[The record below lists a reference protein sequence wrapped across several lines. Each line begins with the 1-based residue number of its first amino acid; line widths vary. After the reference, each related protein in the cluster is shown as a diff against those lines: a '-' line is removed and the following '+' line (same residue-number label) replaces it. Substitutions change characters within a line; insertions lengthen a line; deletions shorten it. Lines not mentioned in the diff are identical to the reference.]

1 MVGSIPELGSWQ
13 SSEAAAMTETL
24 TPHWETEACL
34 CDSLALARS
43 TSLHHVDLQYRAS
56 A

>member
-1 MVGSIPELGSWQ
+1 MGSIPELGSWQ
-13 SSEAAAMTETL
+13 SPEAAAMTETL

-34 CDSLALARS
+34 CNSLSPARS
-43 TSLHHVDLQYRAS
+43 ASLHRADPQYRA